1 MITTTSYGFNTVHS
15 HAYFLRTYSTY
26 LQYLPFCIPPI
37 MQVLLSQICDPVHK
51 EYQQQPTY
59 FFSSF
64 LFWQTEQPLKEKI
77 KHGQYPPC
85 IHMDV
90 MYDDPAVRQE
100 VVTTLKIY
108 TLCDIPEPEPLS
120 LTMKVPSEL
129 PLTIVFCYV
138 FKRY

>member
-1 MITTTSYGFNTVHS
+1 
-15 HAYFLRTYSTY
+15 
-26 LQYLPFCIPPI
+26 

-51 EYQQQPTY
+51 EYQQQPTNI
-59 FFSSF
+59 FSSF

-77 KHGQYPPC
+77 EYGQYPPC

-108 TLCDIPEPEPLS
+108 TLSDMPEPKLEPLS

-138 FKRY
+138 FKQYVVETL